1 MEYKDLKNNTAKD
14 LIKMDKGLREE
25 LFQLRLKLKTQQLTN
40 KHRVQEV
47 RRDLARVQTKLSSLQ
62 KTEKDV

>member
-14 LIKMDKGLREE
+14 LLKMDKELRDE

-62 KTEKDV
+62 KTGKGV